1 MIAWKGGGESSVI
14 RGGHMDRWKRWGP
27 TMHDSIGRLLN
38 TRARVA
44 ATIMLV
50 VLSAV
55 VWTAGCEKSRPNDSD
70 SVANVAEA
78 DGASVEACLKKLE
91 ATRPNIILV
100 TICTGRFWNMGIGG
114 YDRDT
119 TPFIDALAK
128 RGVLFSD
135 AVSSSSWTK
144 PTTASILTGMTPNV
158 HGMTDYYEYGDIR
171 RQGFAP
177 KRVLADEIITI
188 AECLGE
194 AGYKTFCRNNNIHA
208 SHFFNMTQ
216 GFDDAPPIYGNYE
229 TPMMLADLEA
239 FLDKTDADTPFFA
252 FMLTRDA
259 HVPYMPEY
267 KFYRKFCRSKQ
278 PVPPSEL
285 RQHCASMKVRLNQM
299 SKNRLPFSQQQKRDY
314 IDLYDA
320 ELNQLDMA
328 LSTIPSLLQKT
339 KRDGNTVIIITADHG
354 ERFFGAHGPLGH
366 AGGFMGEALTHIPL
380 VFFGSGIPD
389 NRVIDKQVRSIDLYP
404 TLAALAGATS
414 PPVVQ
419 GRSLLPL
426 ICGDTSQPELSAF
439 TSYREQD
446 HAVRMDGYKL
456 HLFAD
461 GHTELYDIK
470 DDPHELK
477 ELSQS
482 HPEQGD
488 KLADELKRWMDLEAK
503 LSEQVARGEMRE
515 LSPEALEA
523 LRDLGYIE

>member
-1 MIAWKGGGESSVI
+1 MVDLTGQTL
-14 RGGHMDRWKRWGP
+14 P
-27 TMHDSIGRLLN
+27 
-38 TRARVA
+38 ARSWIA
-44 ATIMLV
+44 ATILMIALLV
-50 VLSAV
+50 VAS
-55 VWTAGCEKSRPNDSD
+55 TTGCEKYKSD
-70 SVANVAEA
+70 APESTANVSAENI
-78 DGASVEACLKKLE
+78 EACQKKLE
-91 ATRPNIILV
+91 ASRPNIILV

-119 TPFIDALAK
+119 TPFIDSLAK

-171 RQGFAP
+171 SQGFSP
-177 KRVLADEIITI
+177 KRVLADDIITI
-188 AECLGE
+188 AECLKD

-208 SHFFNMTQ
+208 SHFFNMLQ
-216 GFDDAPPIYGNYE
+216 GFDDAPPVYGDFD
-229 TPMMLADLEA
+229 TPMMLADLET
-239 FLDKTDADTPFFA
+239 FLEKSDTDTPFFA

-259 HVPYMPEY
+259 HVPYAPSYE
-267 KFYRKFCRSKQ
+267 FYRKFCRSERI
-278 PVPPSEL
+278 VPPSALLEYCEL
-285 RQHCASMKVRLNQM
+285 MKLGVNQM
-299 SKNRLPFSQQQKRDY
+299 ARERMPFPDQLKRDY
-314 IDLYDA
+314 VDLYDA
-320 ELNQLDMA
+320 DLNQLDTDLSAIPA
-328 LSTIPSLLQKT
+328 LLKKT
-339 KRDGNTVIIITADHG
+339 KRDANTVIIVTADHG
-354 ERFFGAHGPLGH
+354 ERFFGAHGLLGH

-380 VFFGSGIPD
+380 VFSGWGIPD
-389 NRVIDKQVRSIDLYP
+389 NRVVPQQVRSIDLYP
-404 TLAALAGATS
+404 TLAALAGATP

-461 GHTELYDIK
+461 GHTELYNIK
-470 DDPHELK
+470 EDQHELK
-477 ELSQS
+477 DLSQS
-482 HPEQGD
+482 QPEQAD
-488 KLADELKRWMDLEAK
+488 KLADELKRWLDLEAK